1 MHFTSTRTKPR
12 SLAHPF
18 IHSCHVQ
25 LLSHTTINRYP
36 QAEIKE
42 AKQQISDLQEMVM
55 LQRQVRYER
64 ARSASMSSLSPS
76 VGEETAVAAS
86 GPKEK
91 TLRTV
96 RLLHHRAMVTVDLS
110 FISMIQPLAV
120 GSEDS
125 WFGSSISRVIPLQ
138 EVFFYASKSTAIAR
152 ILTGKTCFAQVH
164 LEREPGR
171 QLGIM
176 LNEDPDGLFKEMGV
190 RVAGVCCSPSLPSQ
204 LCSSLRIGFLPLHT
218 LASVLPPLLLI
229 IAATCSS

>member
-1 MHFTSTRTKPR
+1 MKTRRQHTSCGKTLLRRSTEPTRPSFRLVFHRHRITARLLLHTCAQNMHFTSTRTKPR

-64 ARSASMSSLSPS
+64 ARSTSMSSLSPS

-96 RLLHHRAMVTVDLS
+96 RLCASWGNGDG
-110 FISMIQPLAV
+110 
-120 GSEDS
+120 GS
-125 WFGSSISRVIPLQ
+125 R
-138 EVFFYASKSTAIAR
+138 K
-152 ILTGKTCFAQVH
+152 
-164 LEREPGR
+164 
-171 QLGIM
+171 
-176 LNEDPDGLFKEMGV
+176 
-190 RVAGVCCSPSLPSQ
+190 
-204 LCSSLRIGFLPLHT
+204 
-218 LASVLPPLLLI
+218 
-229 IAATCSS
+229 